1 MLNNQQNI
9 LPESKFIASNKKLV
23 INSLVIITFLIS
35 LVFVD
40 FYILPKTK
48 ISDEITYYTIQYG
61 GRRNG
66 GKKTIMA
73 YNFFTKKG
81 HCFPTSNYLIEEND
95 IEIKYTL
102 LFKSVTNVKSKDKD
116 YSDDLAVGFNGILF
130 YCYFVLLFSI
140 AISLKILLSK
150 KSVSENTF
158 YNIICFNSFML
169 FVCIYM
175 IYVF

>member
-1 MLNNQQNI
+1 MFTNHQND
-9 LPESKFIASNKKLV
+9 LPESKFVISNKKFV
-23 INSLVIITFLIS
+23 INGLAIITVFIS
-35 LVFVD
+35 VVFID
-40 FYILPKTK
+40 FYLLPKTK
-48 ISDEITYYTIQYG
+48 TNDAITYYTVQYG

-66 GKKTIMA
+66 GKKAIMA

-116 YSDDLAVGFNGILF
+116 YSENLAIGFNGMLF

-150 KSVSENTF
+150 KSISENAF

-169 FVCIYM
+169 FICIYM